1 MVVTFADLLK
11 RLRGAAGLTQEALAE
26 RAGLS
31 VRGLSDLE
39 RGVNRSPRADTVQML
54 AKALTLTSADREAF
68 EQAARR
74 HRRAPAGIDTSS
86 VRNGPDSSPRLSRS
100 QEIRHGAPELLPADD
115 FSDTSGQTPH
125 PPPVAVLPLP
135 PTVLIGRAHDIAAV
149 RDLLCGD
156 GAGGA
161 RLLTLTGPGGVGK
174 TRLALEVAR
183 EIETC
188 FADGVVFVALAAI
201 VDPGLVAATVAQA
214 LGLRPFVPPAR
225 HDEMLLDN
233 PVSGDAA
240 VREGVIEY
248 LRRRRLLLVLDN
260 FEQIVA
266 AAPLVADLLVS
277 CPGLRVLATS
287 RAALRL
293 RGERDYPVAPLVV
306 PAALSEPSTGQGGQ
320 GGQGGRAGAIKDQDL
335 ADLALN
341 PAVDLFVQRAREVRS
356 DFALTAENAAA
367 LAAICIRLDGL
378 PLAIELAAAR
388 VRLFS
393 PHDLLARLDQGLH
406 VLADG
411 PRDLPPRQR
420 TLGATI
426 AWSEALLP
434 PSARALLRRLAVFA
448 SGCTP
453 DAASTVCAGADVSRR
468 APDTP
473 DGPDAGDADNVDE
486 SLIALLDNSL
496 LQWSGDDAESRVDML
511 RTVREYALE
520 RLLASGEEERLRQSH
535 AAYYLALAE
544 RAEPELFGPRQ
555 TAWLARLA
563 REGDNL
569 RAAIQW
575 ALEGGRDRVEVGLRL
590 TAALWR
596 FWEVRGYLAEGR
608 NLVEAALGRVAGPDA
623 DPTVRAH
630 ALVVAAMLAL
640 DRFDEEHATERARQA
655 LVLYRRLDD
664 RRGMALALMAQA
676 YAARGRDD
684 YQEASALADEALTL
698 TRDDGEPWATASA
711 LLALG
716 EIAVYGGG
724 FEQAEVS
731 VEESLALF
739 RRAGDTNRV
748 AIALTI
754 LGDLAARRGDDAR
767 VVSFCG
773 ESLALFRALGDRW
786 GIGNALDNLAYVAR
800 EHGELERAAALYAE
814 SLTLAR
820 DRGYRGDE
828 ALELTNLGRVAAY
841 QGDPDRAAALH
852 EESVALFRELG
863 YAAGLSVALLNRGDV
878 ARDQGALDYAHGCY
892 SESLELRRRRGDPL
906 ALATCLEAL
915 AGLACARGN
924 MVEAARLF
932 DQAAPLRARSGT
944 PLAPMARARHDA
956 DLAMV
961 VASRQ

>member
-1 MVVTFADLLK
+1 VTFADLLK
-11 RLRGAAGLTQEALAE
+11 RHRGAAGLTQEALAE

-54 AKALTLTSADREAF
+54 ARALALASADREAF

-86 VRNGPDSSPRLSRS
+86 VRNGPDSSRLLSRS
-100 QEIRHGAPELLPADD
+100 QEIHHNAPDGAPELLPADD
-115 FSDTSGQTPH
+115 FTGASGRIPN
-125 PPPVAVLPLP
+125 PLAVTALPLP
-135 PTVLIGRAHDIAAV
+135 PTALIGRARDIVAV

-174 TRLALEVAR
+174 TRLALAVAR

-188 FADGVVFVALAAI
+188 FADGVVFVPLAAI
-201 VDPGLVAATVAQA
+201 VDPGLVAATIAQA

-225 HDEMLLDN
+225 HDEMLLDD
-233 PVSGDAA
+233 PVPGAAA
-240 VREGVIEY
+240 VRRGVIEY
-248 LRRRRLLLVLDN
+248 LRRRRVLLVLDN

-266 AAPLVADLLVS
+266 AAPLVADLLAS
-277 CPGLRVLATS
+277 CPDLRVLATS

-293 RGERDYPVAPLVV
+293 RGERDYPVAPLAV
-306 PAALSEPSTGQGGQ
+306 PAALPEPNTGQ
-320 GGQGGRAGAIKDQDL
+320 GGQGGRAGNITDQDL
-335 ADLALN
+335 ANLALN

-356 DFALTAENAAA
+356 DFALTVENAAA

-388 VRLFS
+388 VRLFA
-393 PHDLLARLDQGLH
+393 PRDLLARLDQGLH

-426 AWSEALLP
+426 AWSEDLLP

-448 SGCTP
+448 GGCTP
-453 DAASTVCAGADVSRR
+453 DAASAVCAGADVARR
-468 APDTP
+468 APDAP

-486 SLIALLDNSL
+486 GLIALLDNSL
-496 LQWSGDDAESRVDML
+496 LRWSGDDAESRVDML

-520 RLLASGEEERLRQSH
+520 RLLASGEQERLRQSH

-569 RAAIQW
+569 RTAIQW
-575 ALEGGRDRVEVGLRL
+575 TLEGGDDRVEVGLRL

-608 NLVEAALGRVAGPDA
+608 ELVEAALRRVDGPDT
-623 DPTVRAH
+623 DPTVRAR

-640 DRFDEEHATERARQA
+640 DRFDEEHATERAGQA

-684 YQEASALADEALTL
+684 YQAASALAAEALTL
-698 TRDDGEPWATASA
+698 ARDDGEPWATASA

-716 EIAVYGGG
+716 EMAVYGGG

-754 LGDLAARRGDDAR
+754 LGDLAARRGDAAR
-767 VVSFCG
+767 VVSFCE

-800 EHGELERAAALYAE
+800 EHGELERAAVLYAE

-878 ARDQGALDYAHGCY
+878 ARDQGDLDRAHGCY

-906 ALATCLEAL
+906 AVAACLEAL

-932 DQAAPLRARSGT
+932 DQAAPLRERSGA
-944 PLAPMARARHDA
+944 PLTPMARARYDA

-961 VASRQ
+961 VGSRQ

>member
-1 MVVTFADLLK
+1 MTFADLLK
-11 RLRGAAGLTQEALAE
+11 HHRGAAGLTQEALAE
-26 RAGLS
+26 RASLS
-31 VRGLSDLE
+31 VRRLSDLE

-54 AKALTLTSADREAF
+54 ARALALAPADREAF

-74 HRRAPAGIDTSS
+74 HRPAPAGIDTSLI
-86 VRNGPDSSPRLSRS
+86 RNDPDSSQRLSRS
-100 QEIRHGAPELLPADD
+100 QEIRHGAPEFLPADD
-115 FSDTSGQTPH
+115 FTDTSRQIPN
-125 PPPVAVLPLP
+125 PLAVTALPLP
-135 PTVLIGRAHDIAAV
+135 PTALIGRARDIAAV

-188 FADGVVFVALAAI
+188 FADGVVFVPLAAI

-214 LGLRPFVPPAR
+214 LGLRPFVPLAR

-233 PVSGDAA
+233 PVSRDAA
-240 VREGVIEY
+240 VRQGVIEY
-248 LRRRRLLLVLDN
+248 LRRRRVLLILDN
-260 FEQIVA
+260 FEHIVG
-266 AAPLVADLLVS
+266 AAPLVADLLAS

-287 RAALRL
+287 RASLRL

-306 PAALSEPSTGQGGQ
+306 PVVVPAALAAPTGGQ
-320 GGQGGRAGAIKDQDL
+320 GRQARTMTDQDL

-356 DFALTAENAAA
+356 DFALTAENAVA

-388 VRLFS
+388 VRLFA
-393 PHDLLARLDQGLH
+393 PRDLLARLDQGLH

-448 SGCTP
+448 GGCTP
-453 DAASTVCAGADVSRR
+453 DAVSAVCAGTDVSRR

-486 SLIALLDNSL
+486 GLIALLDNSL
-496 LQWSGDDAESRVDML
+496 LRRSGDDAESRVDML
-511 RTVREYALE
+511 RTVREYVLE
-520 RLLASGEEERLRQSH
+520 RLLASGEQERLRQSH

-608 NLVEAALGRVAGPDA
+608 GLVEAALRRVAGADA
-623 DPTVRAH
+623 DPTVRAR
-630 ALVVAAMLAL
+630 ALIAAAMLAL
-640 DRFDEEHATERARQA
+640 DRFDEEHATERACQA

-676 YAARGRDD
+676 YAAHGRDD

-698 TRDDGEPWATASA
+698 ARDDGEPWVTASA

-754 LGDLAARRGDDAR
+754 LGDLAARRGDAAR
-767 VVSFCG
+767 VVSFCE

-800 EHGELERAAALYAE
+800 EHGELERAAVLYAE
-814 SLTLAR
+814 SLALAR

-878 ARDQGALDYAHGCY
+878 ARDQGALDRAHDCY

-906 ALATCLEAL
+906 ALASCLEAL

-924 MVEAARLF
+924 MAEAARLF
-932 DQAAPLRARSGT
+932 DEAAPLRERSGA
-944 PLAPMARARHDA
+944 PLTPMARARHDA